1 MLDDPD
7 LGPPMTD
14 RVSLVGMG
22 KLGLCLAAVFA
33 KRGLITVAVDI
44 ERSTVEA
51 VNQGQSPVVEPKL
64 QEFIREVGG
73 KTLRATLEHAE
84 AIEQSEITFVLVA
97 TPSNPDGSFS
107 NRHVESALRSLATA
121 FARSKKPYHVFVISS
136 TVLPGSVEGS
146 FIPLI
151 EEVSGR
157 KLHQDFDVCYDPD
170 FVALGDVINGFLKPE
185 LVVIGES
192 SKRAGDL
199 VESIHRRICETTPHI
214 ARMSLVSAE
223 LAKVSLNSYVT
234 LKISFA
240 NTLANICQR
249 IPGADVDAITRAI
262 GVDRRI
268 SPYYLKGGPAYGGT
282 CFPRDTRAFIS
293 FAGRH
298 GIDAAVM
305 RAVQEVN
312 EQQHRH
318 LAELVMRRYETG
330 GHKVVGVLGLSFKP
344 NTPVITESPAIHLI
358 HELLRREVQVV
369 AFDPL
374 GIDSAKVIL
383 EEQIDFVSSTWK
395 LLSLC
400 DLCVVTTPD
409 REYKDVLE
417 KWKVDRRLAVIDC
430 WRLLDTT
437 KLDPQI
443 EYVALGYAD
452 GTRPSTP

>member
-1 MLDDPD
+1 
-7 LGPPMTD
+7 MTD

-33 KRGLITVAVDI
+33 KKGLKTVAVDL
-44 ERSTVEA
+44 ERSTIEA
-51 VNQGQSPVVEPKL
+51 VNQGRSPVVEPKL
-64 QEFIREVGG
+64 EEFIREVGG
-73 KTLRATLEHAE
+73 KSLVATLDHAD
-84 AIEQSEITFVLVA
+84 AIEQTEVTFVLVA

-107 NRHVESALRSLATA
+107 NRHVESALRSLASA
-121 FARSKKPYHVFVISS
+121 FAKSKKPYHLFVISS
-136 TVLPGSVEGS
+136 TVVPGSVEGS

-157 KLHQDFDVCYDPD
+157 KVRQDFDVCYDPD

-192 SKRAGDL
+192 SERAGDL
-199 VESIHRRICETTPHI
+199 VEAIHRRICENTPYF

-223 LAKVSLNSYVT
+223 VAKVSLNSYVT

-249 IPGADVDAITRAI
+249 IPGADVDAVTRAI

-293 FAGRH
+293 FAARH

-305 RAVQEVN
+305 RAAQEVN
-312 EQQHRH
+312 AQQHRE

-330 GHKVVGVLGLSFKP
+330 GHKVVGVLGLAFKP
-344 NTPVITESPAIHLI
+344 NTPVITESPGIHLI
-358 HELLRREVQVV
+358 QELLRREVAVV
-369 AFDPL
+369 AYDPL
-374 GIDSAKVIL
+374 GMDSAKVIL
-383 EEQIDFVSSTWK
+383 EEQVDFVSSPWK

-400 DLCVVTTPD
+400 DLCAVTTPD
-409 REYKDVLE
+409 HEFKEVLE
-417 KWKVDRRLAVIDC
+417 KWKVDRPLAVIDC
-430 WRLLDTT
+430 WRLLDTAR
-437 KLDPQI
+437 LDPRI
-443 EYVALGYAD
+443 EYAALGYAD
-452 GTRPSTP
+452 GARSSRS